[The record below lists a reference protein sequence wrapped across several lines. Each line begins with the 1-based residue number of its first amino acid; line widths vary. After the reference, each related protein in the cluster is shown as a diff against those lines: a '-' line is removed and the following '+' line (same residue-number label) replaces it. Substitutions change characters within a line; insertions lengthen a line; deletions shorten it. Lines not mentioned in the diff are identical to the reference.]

1 MFYVPDDTKVCGFY
15 QCKDCGEKFLDVKIV
30 PFMVCP
36 YCGEEGDME
45 LGPDEEIP
53 EIKESAQLVEVIEG
67 EEEVER
73 MDGLLSLV
81 QTGGDFNWI

>member
-53 EIKESAQLVEVIEG
+53 EIKESAQLIEVIEG
-67 EEEVER
+67 EEEVEVIE
-73 MDGLLSLV
+73 DNP
-81 QTGGDFNWI
+81 DDN

>member
-30 PFMVCP
+30 PVMVCP
-36 YCGEEGDME
+36 YCGEEEDME

-53 EIKESAQLVEVIEG
+53 EIKESAQLIEVIEG

-73 MDGLLSLV
+73 MDGLLSLA